1 MNSDPFRGQSE
12 GESHRPHSS
21 EAQRDEQVTICGL
34 SGRMTPDLR
43 ISALDR
49 KFGSLRITNGMDAAA
64 IGYWFGGAAGRWLPF
79 VPVFELS
86 PKIGGTDAGFQCRH
100 TTPAIGRPNHQ
111 SHYLQCPVLC
121 RVRLPIFPL

>member
-64 IGYWFGGAAGRWLPF
+64 IGFGLVALLAGGYLLCRYLNYHPKLVEPMPVFNAGRPPL
-79 VPVFELS
+79 LS
-86 PKIGGTDAGFQCRH
+86 
-100 TTPAIGRPNHQ
+100 
-111 SHYLQCPVLC
+111 V
-121 RVRLPIFPL
+121 